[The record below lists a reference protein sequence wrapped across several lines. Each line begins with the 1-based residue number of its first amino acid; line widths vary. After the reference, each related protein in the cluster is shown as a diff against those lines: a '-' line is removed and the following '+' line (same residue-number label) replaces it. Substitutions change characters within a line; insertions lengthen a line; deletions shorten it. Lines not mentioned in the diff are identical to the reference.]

1 MWIIKMKRIG
11 DNSANLHASRADIAA
26 LLNVSPRT
34 VASAAKVKQEGA
46 PELIVDAV
54 QSGAVSVVPPPWDS
68 PFAMYCAKSC

>member
-1 MWIIKMKRIG
+1 MKRIG

-46 PELIVDAV
+46 PELDASRLSSF
-54 QSGAVSVVPPPWDS
+54 QSRVLWGLS
-68 PFAMYCAKSC
+68 